1 MEIQDEVNKI
11 SQKNL
16 GTLLGTLEAMNV
28 SQAVI
33 GVVKSFFWKNSD
45 EIANK
50 IKEGR

>member
-1 MEIQDEVNKI
+1 MEIKDEVQEI

-45 EIANK
+45 EIVNK
-50 IKEGR
+50 IKER

>member
-28 SQAVI
+28 SPAVL

-45 EIANK
+45 EIVNK